1 MTDKLEWIVDNIVV
15 LLIIEAF
22 IFINIA
28 LIVFILHSVGVI

>member
-1 MTDKLEWIVDNIVV
+1 MADKLEWIVDHVVV

-28 LIVFILHSVGVI
+28 VIVMILHSVGVI